1 MELLIK
7 NGRILDPSTNLDFI
21 GDIYI
26 KNGIIEEIGQDLQ
39 YSAEKLI
46 DAKGLWVTP
55 GLIDVHVHLREP
67 GQEYKEDIES
77 GSRSAAKGG
86 FTTICCMPNTKP
98 VVDNEVVVEYINMK
112 AKKAGLVNVL
122 PIGAIT
128 KGQEGEILA
137 NIGKMAE
144 AGICAISED
153 GKSVLDAN
161 LLRKAM
167 QYASMFDLPI
177 LSHCEEPSLATGFM
191 NAGEMSA
198 LLGMKEIYPESEEII
213 VARDIILANNAK
225 AKLHLCHLS
234 TKGSIQLLKE
244 AKLRGEI
251 VTAEVTPHHFTLT
264 EEAVEGYDTNTK
276 VNPPLRTRI
285 DVEAI
290 KCGLRDGIVDII
302 ATDHAPHHIDE
313 KNCEYEV
320 AANGI
325 VGLETSVSL
334 TITELVNKGY
344 LTPIGLVEK
353 MSTNPARMLGI
364 DKGTLEIGKIA
375 DITIINP
382 SIEYVVNGQEFESKS
397 KNTPFNG
404 MKLQGKA
411 MYTIVGGQVIMEDG
425 KIRGE
430 IQ

>member
-313 KNCEYEV
+313 KNCEYE
-320 AANGI
+320 
-325 VGLETSVSL
+325 
-334 TITELVNKGY
+334 
-344 LTPIGLVEK
+344 
-353 MSTNPARMLGI
+353 
-364 DKGTLEIGKIA
+364 EIGRA
-375 DITIINP
+375 H
-382 SIEYVVNGQEFESKS
+382 V
-397 KNTPFNG
+397 
-404 MKLQGKA
+404 
-411 MYTIVGGQVIMEDG
+411 
-425 KIRGE
+425 
-430 IQ
+430 

>member
-1 MELLIK
+1 MDLIIK
-7 NGRILDPSTNLDFI
+7 NGRILDPSTNMDMI
-21 GDIYI
+21 GDLYVE
-26 KNGIIEEIGQDLQ
+26 NGIIKEIGQNLD
-39 YSAEKLI
+39 YPADNVINAS
-46 DAKGLWVTP
+46 GYWVTP

-67 GQEYKEDIES
+67 GYEYKEDIAS

-86 FTTICCMPNTKP
+86 FTTICCMPNTNP
-98 VVDNEVVVEYINMK
+98 IVDNEIVVEFINMK
-112 AKKAGLVNVL
+112 AKKAGYVNVL

-128 KGQEGEILA
+128 KGQKGEILA

-153 GKSVLDAN
+153 GHSVMDAN

-167 QYASMFDLPI
+167 QYSTMFDLPI
-177 LSHCEEPSLATGFM
+177 LSHCEDPTLATGHM

-198 LLGMKEIYPESEEII
+198 ILGMKEIYPESEEII
-213 VARDIILANNAK
+213 VSRDIILARSTN

-244 AKLRGEI
+244 AKLRGEK
-251 VTAEVTPHHFTLT
+251 VTAEVTPQHFTLT

-276 VNPPLRTRI
+276 TNPPLRTRE
-285 DVEAI
+285 DVDAI
-290 KCGLRDGIVDII
+290 KVALRDGIIDMI

-313 KNCEYEV
+313 KNCEFEV
-320 AANGI
+320 AANGM
-325 VGLETSVSL
+325 VGLETSLSL

-344 LTPIGLVEK
+344 LTPMTLVER
-353 MSTNPARMLGI
+353 MSTSPAKMLGI
-364 DKGTLEIGKIA
+364 DKGTLQIGSVA
-375 DITIINP
+375 DITIID
-382 SIEYVVNGQEFESKS
+382 SECEYIVNSQEFESRG

-411 MYTIVGGQVIMEDG
+411 IYTIVNGKIIMENG
-425 KIRGE
+425 KLGDIK
-430 IQ
+430 